1 MLKKEH
7 VLMICVGVLLLSC
20 VYLLWDNKRLNK
32 RLALKTQEVVVNK
45 QSAVPEAE
53 YEQDAEPDAEPDA
66 EQDAEQDAEPE
77 AEPDAEAE
85 QDGENNNGMDYY
97 VNENIPDDLKEE
109 LNNLN
114 LEDEEPKE
122 FNDEILEFDEL
133 DVGLAPLES
142 MSAPLES
149 MSAPLE
155 SMSEDITNQIGEFVE
170 EIIIDIKPENDEL
183 LDLELQLE
191 KKISVA
197 LGNEKHTED
206 SLNAMTLKQLTD
218 ICRDKK
224 LKIKGKKSEL
234 VERILS
240 M

>member
-53 YEQDAEPDAEPDA
+53 YEQDAEPDAE
-66 EQDAEQDAEPE
+66 
-77 AEPDAEAE
+77 AE

-122 FNDEILEFDEL
+122 FHDEILEFDEL
-133 DVGLAPLES
+133 DVGL
-142 MSAPLES
+142 APLES

>member
-53 YEQDAEPDAEPDA
+53 YEQDAEPDAEPEA
-66 EQDAEQDAEPE
+66 EPDAEQDAEPE

-133 DVGLAPLES
+133 DVGL
-142 MSAPLES
+142 APLES

>member
-149 MSAPLE
+149 MS
-155 SMSEDITNQIGEFVE
+155 EDITNQIGEFVE